1 MNPYVYLREQFHN
14 SYKSAHLRATAHL
27 NRINTGAANG
37 VYGVLRTLW
46 ICEMTCIVASSMVPS
61 LRHKTQP

>member
-1 MNPYVYLREQFHN
+1 MNPFVYLTEQFHD
-14 SYKSAHLRATAHL
+14 SYKPAHLRATAHL
-27 NRINTGAANG
+27 NRINTGVANG
-37 VYGVLRTLW
+37 VYRALKTLW